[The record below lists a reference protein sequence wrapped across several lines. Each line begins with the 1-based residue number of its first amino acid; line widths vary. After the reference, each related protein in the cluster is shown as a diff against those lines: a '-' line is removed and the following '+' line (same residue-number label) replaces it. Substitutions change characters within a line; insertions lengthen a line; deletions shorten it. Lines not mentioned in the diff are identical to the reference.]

1 MKKDVLI
8 AIAAIAIVAALAF
21 GLNAMRMPL
30 PPTPSAPYVAPVTA
44 GESTS
49 AAAGRVV
56 MRVNGEAV
64 TEDEFTAA
72 FAQLPEQLQQ
82 QFASEIGKQA
92 LAERIV
98 RLKLLEQEGR
108 KQGIEKEP
116 KVAAQVAL
124 SRTNAVADAT
134 FSKMQKP
141 ASEAEV
147 TKFYEQNRAKLESI
161 ELNHI
166 LIAYRGGEAP
176 PRDGGTPLTQEQ
188 ALQKAT
194 QIRERLKQGGDFA
207 SIAKQFSDDAGSA
220 VRGGSLGEVAHGM
233 LPAELDKVV
242 FQLPVGEI
250 SQPVPSRYG
259 IHLFKVTKKQG
270 EPNSQIRSMIAQR
283 VAQQDAMQKIEAMRK
298 SARVE
303 FDPKF
308 FPNAKTPPAPPA
320 PMKNQS

>member
-21 GLNAMRMPL
+21 GLNAMRLPL
-30 PPTPSAPYVAPVTA
+30 PPTPSQPYAA
-44 GESTS
+44 SS
-49 AAAGRVV
+49 AATETKSPNGHVV
-56 MRVNGEAV
+56 MRVNGEPV
-64 TEDEFTAA
+64 TEDEFNVA
-72 FAQLPEQLQQ
+72 FQQLPEQLQQ
-82 QFASEIGKQA
+82 QFASEIGRQA

-108 KQGIEKEP
+108 KQGLENEP

-166 LIAYRGGEAP
+166 LLSYAGSEAP
-176 PRDGGTPLTQEQ
+176 PREGGARLTQEQ
-188 ALQKAT
+188 AIAKAL
-194 QIRERLKQGGDFA
+194 QIRAKLKQGGDFA
-207 SIAKQFSDDAGSA
+207 AIAKQYSDDAGSA
-220 VRGGSLGEVAHGM
+220 VRGGSLGEIAHGM

-242 FQLPVGEI
+242 FELPVGEV
-250 SQPVPSRYG
+250 SPPVPSRYG
-259 IHLFKVTKKQG
+259 IHIFKVTKKQG
-270 EPNSQIRSMIAQR
+270 EPNQQIRSMIAQR

-298 SARVE
+298 SAKVD

-308 FPNAKTPPAPPA
+308 FPNAKMPPIPPV
-320 PMKNQS
+320 PVKN